1 MEQVTENQKSLSFA
15 DIFRILRG
23 GIVWIVVITMLC
35 VLVGGIYAFA
45 FKETTYTAK
54 LNAQIYVESYAN
66 NQSGDEEYVPEH
78 TRFQYSALLAQ
89 KVNMLLLNN
98 DVVDAVK
105 SKDYGEV
112 SLNGGKLSVTPE
124 EEQPFFTVT
133 YTYKQLGGDVKETQK
148 QVAKTLNAYVNS
160 AIEYIDD
167 NSEKYPWFTVD
178 STIINNQNVPK
189 SKIIIFSEAQA
200 DNVSASTGKA
210 TVIAISFIIGLVL
223 SVIFVFIKNSFD
235 DSITTKEDIER
246 ITGNQVIATIDIS
259 GGISTTSS
267 IDNQVTEEG
276 V

>member
-98 DVVDAVK
+98 DVVDLTA
-105 SKDYGEV
+105 
-112 SLNGGKLSVTPE
+112 
-124 EEQPFFTVT
+124 
-133 YTYKQLGGDVKETQK
+133 
-148 QVAKTLNAYVNS
+148 
-160 AIEYIDD
+160 
-167 NSEKYPWFTVD
+167 
-178 STIINNQNVPK
+178 
-189 SKIIIFSEAQA
+189 
-200 DNVSASTGKA
+200 
-210 TVIAISFIIGLVL
+210 
-223 SVIFVFIKNSFD
+223 
-235 DSITTKEDIER
+235 
-246 ITGNQVIATIDIS
+246 
-259 GGISTTSS
+259 STTSS
-267 IDNQVTEEG
+267 SMTQQLGEMLTSQSVKA
-276 V
+276 